1 MLYNKLGVTKISRF
15 SQCNG
20 KLPLPLRKKGNYLV
34 ITIYG
39 VWNSREEK
47 LMNYLIFVGK
57 YNMDDA
63 ESMYTLLVQNTG
75 TLVHGSNII
84 AKNKNFKIKGVATC
98 T

>member
-1 MLYNKLGVTKISRF
+1 
-15 SQCNG
+15 
-20 KLPLPLRKKGNYLV
+20 
-34 ITIYG
+34 
-39 VWNSREEK
+39 
-47 LMNYLIFVGK
+47 MNYLIFVGK

-75 TLVHGSNII
+75 TSVHGSNII